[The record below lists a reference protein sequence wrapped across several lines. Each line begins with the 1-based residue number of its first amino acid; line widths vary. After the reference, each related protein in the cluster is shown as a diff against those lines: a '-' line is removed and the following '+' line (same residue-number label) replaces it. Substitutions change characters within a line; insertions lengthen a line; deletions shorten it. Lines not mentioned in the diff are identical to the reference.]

1 MENIAI
7 EILNTRMQQSSCR
20 HYYKPLIKVMADQTL
35 GEVSNSRLFRLKQH
49 TLDYAKLDAEFA
61 GSPHCYR

>member
-1 MENIAI
+1 
-7 EILNTRMQQSSCR
+7 
-20 HYYKPLIKVMADQTL
+20 MADQTL